1 MFSKIYTLITMY
13 TITINCEALEE
24 PLLYEIDENVVG
36 FVSEKD
42 ETSEYSSYNKEIDNY
57 VKDNKKIQEL
67 FETWSKDSD
76 ISYDYFE
83 KHFFKGLAYMDI
95 DFRKLLNLKFSDSK
109 SFWTS
114 FERLMNRYKSEDEE
128 NYIASDI
135 ASSVYLVI
143 RSTLSNSTNFEVSPE
158 VLMTLL
164 PILKNDENSQENN

>member
-1 MFSKIYTLITMY
+1 MY
-13 TITINCEALEE
+13 TIVVNCDALEE
-24 PLLYEIDENVVG
+24 PLCYEIDENVVG

-42 ETSEYSSYNKEIDNY
+42 ETSEYSSYNKEIDEY
-57 VKDNKKIQEL
+57 VKDNKKIQDL
-67 FETWSKDSD
+67 FKTWSEDSN

-83 KHFFKGLAYMDI
+83 KHFFKGLAYMDV
-95 DFRKLLNLKFSDSK
+95 DFRKLLNLKYPDSK

-114 FERLMNRYKSEDEE
+114 FEKLMNRYKGGEEE

-135 ASSVYLVI
+135 ASSIYFVI

-164 PILKNDENSQENN
+164 PIAKKVEDF